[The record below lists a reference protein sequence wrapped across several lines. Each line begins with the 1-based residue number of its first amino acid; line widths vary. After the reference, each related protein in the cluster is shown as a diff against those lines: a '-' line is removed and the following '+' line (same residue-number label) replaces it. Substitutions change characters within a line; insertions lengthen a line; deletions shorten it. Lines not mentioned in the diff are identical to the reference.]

1 MRKRAT
7 TLVSLL
13 LAICI
18 LFQLTS
24 CGSSSSGTITEQVSQ
39 AANDTSGWVSQAAED
54 ASGWVGQAAEDTS
67 GWVSQAAEDT
77 SEWVSQAAEDTSEW
91 VSQATEDTA
100 GWISQAKDDI
110 SAWTMQAWGDSSGWV
125 KKAWHDSTSW
135 TVSNWNNFLVWVD
148 TVVTGNP
155 YSWIEESVLNY
166 GIPAYDSYSEIRSFL
181 YESPTNDQ
189 INDRFF
195 EELSKLSL
203 INEDKAKI
211 MTLLQDW
218 SNESNLQTSQ
228 TQVLALPFLARLSI
242 EGETAIGEE
251 IIFSGP
257 VIAQYLITVLEDL
270 DLKSSGKADQKIKM
284 LNSALDKLTRPVIIG
299 DVEQNVLVTD
309 DHICIENFSF
319 ADGKYQ
325 VILIASNEVPTSEYP
340 SIRGKTLE
348 QQVRLY
354 FEKIEQFSYTEIQK
368 IAGADYQQCAS
379 FTTTISSTEIEGR
392 AIAVWYGEIVFLAF
406 VITDQ
411 EWNEDEF
418 TSWVDSISLHDSN
431 AISLS
436 VDFESDGSFYG
447 VNQVSQKYTINRI
460 YDETRFLVPKTG
472 HGWAAE
478 RGNNLI
484 DNLKGLFKGSHATI
498 VGDNNVENGPDRLI
512 TNADGSKLFVQSKYY
527 SNAVRG
533 IDACFENGH
542 FRYFDAEGNPMAI
555 EVPSDQYETA
565 VEYMKARITND
576 EVENITDP
584 EKAYEIVRKGNLTY
598 LQAKHIAKAG
608 TVESIL
614 YDSAHGCV
622 VAATAMGISAALG
635 FALNLWNGES
645 FEDALKESI
654 FQGLKAG
661 GLTFIISVLSSQLAK
676 TGLNSA
682 LVPASTALAKAL
694 GPKVS
699 AVIVNAFRSSGSQ
712 IYGAAAMQSAA
723 KLLRGGIITTAV
735 TFVVLTAGDI
745 SDIIRG
751 RISWSQLAKNTST
764 TAVGLAGGLL
774 GYFGGAALGSAVL
787 PGPGTVVGLILAV
800 AAGWGASEGAKAIAD
815 LIAEDDA
822 DKMIR
827 IIESEF
833 STIATEYFLNQEE
846 ADQAADNLQTL
857 VSAEMLKQMYQYK
870 DHLAFARQLVETA
883 IDPVVA
889 QRQFIYLPSEE
900 EYAAVLSEQLINIYE
915 DIENGTTD

>member
-1 MRKRAT
+1 MKRRVT
-7 TLVSLL
+7 TIVSML

-24 CGSSSSGTITEQVSQ
+24 CGSSSSGTVKEQISQ
-39 AANDTSGWVSQAAED
+39 AANATSEWINQAAENATGWVGQAAED
-54 ASGWVGQAAEDTS
+54 TSEWVGQAAEDTS
-67 GWVSQAAEDT
+67 GWVL
-77 SEWVSQAAEDTSEW
+77 
-91 VSQATEDTA
+91 
-100 GWISQAKDDI
+100 QAKDDV
-110 SAWTMQAWGDSSGWV
+110 SAWTIQAWGDSSGWV
-125 KKAWHDSTSW
+125 NKAWKDSTSW
-135 TVSNWNNFLVWVD
+135 TESNWSNFIVWVN
-148 TVVTGNP
+148 TIVAGNP

-166 GIPAYDSYSEIRSFL
+166 GIPAYDSYAEIRSFL
-181 YESPTNDQ
+181 YESPNNAQ
-189 INDRFF
+189 IHDRFCD
-195 EELSKLSL
+195 ELSKLSL
-203 INEDKAKI
+203 KNEDKTKLV
-211 MTLLQDW
+211 TLLQDW
-218 SNESNLQTSQ
+218 SNENNVQSNQ
-228 TQVLALPFLARLSI
+228 TQVLALPFLMRLSI
-242 EGETAIGEE
+242 EGEAAIGEE
-251 IIFSGP
+251 IVFNGP
-257 VIAQYLITVLEDL
+257 VVAQYLITVLEEL
-270 DLKSSGKADQKIKM
+270 NLKSSGNADQKIKM
-284 LNSALDKLTRPVIIG
+284 LNNALDKLTRPVIIG
-299 DVEQNVLVTD
+299 DVGQNVLVTD

-325 VILIASNEVPTSEYP
+325 VVLVASNDIETSEYP

-348 QQVRLY
+348 QHVIRY
-354 FEKIEQFSYTEIQK
+354 FKNTEQIAYTETKK
-368 IAGADYQQCAS
+368 IAGADYQQCTSFIAS
-379 FTTTISSTEIEGR
+379 VSSSKIEGR
-392 AIAVWYGEIVFLAF
+392 AIAVWYNEIVFLIF
-406 VITDQ
+406 VVTDQ
-411 EWNEDEF
+411 EWKEDEF
-418 TSWVDSISLHDSN
+418 SSWIQSISLYDSN
-431 AISLS
+431 AISIS

-512 TNADGSKLFVQSKYY
+512 TSADGSRLFVQSKYY
-527 SNAVRG
+527 SNAARG

-555 EVPSDQYETA
+555 EVPADQYEAA
-565 VEYMKARITND
+565 VDYMKARITNG
-576 EVENITDP
+576 EVENVTDP
-584 EKAYEIVRKGNLTY
+584 EKALDIIRKGNLTY

-635 FALNLWNGES
+635 FALNLWNGDS

-661 GLTFIISVLSSQLAK
+661 GLTFIISVFSSQLAK

-699 AVIVNAFRSSGSQ
+699 AAIVNAFRASGSQ

-751 RISWSQLAKNTST
+751 RISWTQLAKNTSST
-764 TAVGLAGGLL
+764 VAGLAGGTL
-774 GYFGGAALGSAVL
+774 GYFGGAALGSAML
-787 PGPGTVVGLILAV
+787 SGPGAVVGIIGIIVAV

-833 STIATEYFLNQEE
+833 STVATEYFLSQEE
-846 ADQAADNLQTL
+846 ADQAADNLQKL

-870 DHLAFARQLVETA
+870 DHVAFARQLVETA

-889 QRQFIYLPSEE
+889 QRPFISLPSEE
-900 EYAAVLSEQLINIYE
+900 EYAAVLTEQLINIYE
-915 DIENGTTD
+915 DMENGTND